1 MPDDDIQKRLL
12 AASRACT
19 RILSGKRPAT
29 IAEQLAAL
37 GGTGYNLDRPHDF
50 YGNEIVAELEERVA
64 QLLGKPA
71 AAYLPTGT
79 MAQQIA
85 LRIWSERAANPTVAL
100 HPLHHTEVHERNA
113 YATVS
118 GLRAVW
124 ATTERRHPTAEE
136 IRAMPD
142 PFAALAVEL
151 PLRDAGFL
159 LPTFEELTQLS
170 EAAHARGAAV
180 HFDGAR
186 LWEST
191 VFLGHDLPAVAALAD
206 SVYVS
211 FYKSLGAFSG
221 AALAG
226 PADFVATAKAWR
238 HRYGGQMFNQWPAVL
253 TALAGLDGELPR
265 LPEYVAHARTVA
277 AALATLPGATVF
289 PNPPHTHQFQ
299 LWLPYPKAA
308 LDLAALELAE
318 EDGIRFIGG
327 WSEQAPGD
335 RCMTEIT
342 VAADALAWTPEDVV
356 AVGKS
361 FVGKAIA
368 AAGRSAG

>member
-12 AASRACT
+12 AASQRCT
-19 RILSGKRPAT
+19 RILSGKRQAT
-29 IAEQLAAL
+29 IADQLAAL
-37 GGTGYNLDRPHDF
+37 GDTGYDLDCPHDV

-64 QLLGKPA
+64 GLLGKPA
-71 AAYLPTGT
+71 AAYFPTGT

-85 LRIWSERAANPTVAL
+85 LRIWAERAANPTVAL
-100 HPLHHTEVHERNA
+100 HPLHHTEVHERKA

-124 ATTERRHPTAEE
+124 PTSEHRHPTPDE
-136 IRAMPD
+136 IRAVPD

-151 PLRDAGFL
+151 PMRDAGFL
-159 LPTFEELTQLS
+159 LPAFEELTQLC
-170 EAAHARGAAV
+170 EAARERGAAV

-191 VFLGHDLPAVAALAD
+191 VFLGRDLPAVAALAD

-211 FYKSLGAFSG
+211 FYKSLGAYAG

-238 HRYGGQMFNQWPAVL
+238 HRYGGQLFNQWPAAL
-253 TALAGLDGELPR
+253 TAMAGLDRELPR
-265 LPEYVAHARTVA
+265 LPEYVAHARVVA
-277 AALATLPGATVF
+277 AALATLPGATVS

-308 LDLAALELAE
+308 LVRAALELAE
-318 EDGIRFIGG
+318 EDGIRFAGG
-327 WSEQAPGD
+327 WSEQPPGD
-335 RCMTEIT
+335 RCMTEVT
-342 VAADALAWTPEDVV
+342 VAGDALAWTAEDVV
-356 AVGKS
+356 AVGKA
-361 FVGKAIA
+361 FIGKALTFS
-368 AAGRSAG
+368 R